1 MGDTGRR
8 MRSMSVAIGVTAV
21 AAAALSG
28 CTATPDYES
37 VCIDDVTYERVDDDN
52 CEDEYDSG
60 YRWYYYGGGTRLPSV
75 GSKVSGGSTVKPR
88 GSSSGG
94 SSSGGSSDGYSDT
107 GRSSS
112 GGYSDTSGSSS
123 DYGGFGGRSGGVSS

>member
-1 MGDTGRR
+1 MGDGRR

-28 CTATPDYES
+28 CTATPDYEA
-37 VCIDDVTYERVDDDN
+37 VCIDDLTYERVNDDN
-52 CEDEYDSG
+52 CDDDEYSNGG

-75 GSKVSGGSTVKPR
+75 GSHVSGGSTTKPRR

-94 SSSGGSSDGYSDT
+94 SYSDP
-107 GRSSS
+107 
-112 GGYSDTSGSSS
+112 GSSS
-123 DYGGFGGRSGGVSS
+123 HDYGGFGGRSGGVSS